1 MAKKDVQKNAP
12 FVAARRFVKM
22 FGLHRLLRRLWNKQ
36 VRHLF
41 RETQSLRTSAEIVR
55 QVNVKYS
62 CQWFIYLIMPACCF
76 SAVTYLIFTASPEI
90 LRIKYRKDFASAINV
105 SLRAMLA
112 CDRPATPS
120 SSQSSGSTMTSRSV

>member
-1 MAKKDVQKNAP
+1 MSRFLQHLQAVIGGKKRRAKKCTIRRGEALCKN
-12 FVAARRFVKM
+12 
-22 FGLHRLLRRLWNKQ
+22 
-36 VRHLF
+36 VRSSSSASPALEQTSSSSF

-55 QVNVKYS
+55 QVNVKYR

-120 SSQSSGSTMTSRSV
+120 